1 MDSAVNEIISVTLD
15 DGIIYKMIY
24 LAPIRKDDVYGG
36 L

>member
-15 DGIIYKMIY
+15 DGIIYKTIS